1 METTIITGVTK
12 YRKSNIDFILPPL
25 TRWSERLNIS
35 FLERVSKKCVRIA
48 PWGFADTPLTAFLSK
63 NSKDNHRRG
72 ALSEEYAQR
81 NHIFNGLHGLWAKA
95 QLK

>member
-1 METTIITGVTK
+1 MC
-12 YRKSNIDFILPPL
+12 PH
-25 TRWSERLNIS
+25 RLS
-35 FLERVSKKCVRIA
+35 GLCGHTSYCPFSQ
-48 PWGFADTPLTAFLSK
+48 K

-81 NHIFNGLHGLWAKA
+81 NHIFNGLHGLWDKA